1 VGLVVVVLVGALAVG
16 RLAGG
21 SVRGLSWL
29 RLDGAWL
36 VVAALAAQLG
46 GTAVGVLAAGA
57 AEPAYAIGLA
67 VSAALALWF
76 CARNLSVAGV
86 PLVTLGLVLNAAV
99 VLANGAMPVSL
110 YAVARAGV
118 PTGPIAGGSDQ
129 RHELAVPGTRLGVLG
144 DRVPVPLPLRPE
156 VASVGDVL
164 VAAGIGQLVVAGM
177 RRRTPRRAA

>member
-21 SVRGLSWL
+21 SVRRLSWL
-29 RLDGAWL
+29 RLDGGWL
-36 VVAALAAQLG
+36 VAAAFAAQLG
-46 GTAVGVLAAGA
+46 GAAVGVLAAGA

-67 VSAALALWF
+67 VSAGLALWF

-86 PLVTLGLVLNAAV
+86 PLVTLGLVLNTAV

-110 YAVARAGV
+110 YAAARAGV
-118 PTGPIAGGSDQ
+118 PTGPIAAGADR
-129 RHELAVPGTRLGVLG
+129 RHELADPLTRFGVLG
-144 DRVPVPLPLRPE
+144 DRVPVPLPLWPE

-164 VAAGIGQLVVAGM
+164 VAAGLGQLVVAGM
-177 RRRTPRRAA
+177 RRRPARRAA